1 MKNVNK
7 STIERLVEFMD
18 YKGLN
23 DNKITSIAGL
33 SVGLIGRAKKN
44 KSGLHTDTIEKILFS
59 FPELNPTWL
68 LTGKGD
74 MLNNRSEAPK
84 KDINTAT
91 IQSSVNLID
100 DIFNTQREIFAL
112 LKKSYSKRTP

>member
-44 KSGLHTDTIEKILFS
+44 KSGLHSDTIEKILFS

-68 LTGKGD
+68 LTGKGN
-74 MLNNRSEAPK
+74 MLNN
-84 KDINTAT
+84 KDEMPEKDKSTTTMQGNT
-91 IQSSVNLID
+91 NLID

-112 LKKSYSKRTP
+112 LKKSFSKKLP